1 MTQYVVKILIT
12 TALVV
17 AVSEVSKRSTL
28 IGGLL
33 ASLPIVSLL
42 AIIWLYIDTKDA
54 GKVAALSTSIF
65 WMVLPSLVFFL
76 ALPPLLLKAKL
87 NFYLSC
93 GLATGLMLVC
103 YGVVLAMFKRA

>member
-1 MTQYVVKILIT
+1 MTQYIVKVLIT

-28 IGGLL
+28 VGGLL

-42 AIIWLYIDTKDA
+42 AIFWLYVETKDA

-76 ALPPLLLKAKL
+76 VLPPLLKAKM
-87 NFYLSC
+87 NFYVSC
-93 GLATGLMLVC
+93 GLGTAMMLTC
-103 YGVVLAMFKRA
+103 YGVLLAVFKRG